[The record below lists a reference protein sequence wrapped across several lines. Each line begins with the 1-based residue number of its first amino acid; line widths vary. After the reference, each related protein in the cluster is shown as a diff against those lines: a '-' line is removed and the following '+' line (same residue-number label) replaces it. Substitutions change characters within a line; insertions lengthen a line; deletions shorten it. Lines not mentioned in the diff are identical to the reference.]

1 MKDHTAGDPQR
12 DGIIWTDLSNL
23 DIRQRLKEHG
33 IDLGKS
39 IVKKLLFKHGYKKRK
54 IQRRRT
60 LKKVEYR
67 NEQFEKIAKLKQEYM
82 GLKEGTYHFSRW
94 HIMRTINPPIFLN

>member
-60 LKKVEYR
+60 LKKVENR
-67 NEQFEKIAKLKQEYM
+67 NEQFEKIAKLKQEYISEIPSNFAI
-82 GLKEGTYHFSRW
+82 KKT
-94 HIMRTINPPIFLN
+94 P